1 MKKIYSLLLAV
12 LLVAACNQKQNVAAV
27 ADATSLEG
35 TCTIDIEKL
44 NEHIDLDMDI
54 SQLSVSD
61 LYILRHAFLAR
72 KGFPFRDAYLRSIY
86 ATTTWYDSLTWNFD
100 GNDDYFKHL
109 DYDKYYKDMNWRDSY
124 YADIKDDVIVLSDE
138 EQAFVDRVKAREDE
152 LLAQN
157 FQAPEGYR
165 VVVRNLLNARQM
177 DSMPQSLSDQLA
189 RNGFAIVPTQHQQ
202 LFHVYEKNDYHLFP
216 SFVTTDVFLQLFH
229 LYFDATLREVEQQ
242 RFAPMLE
249 SFCLQAATAVASMN
263 SHPASTTA
271 SPSSITAPAVHVGR
285 DFIASGPSAPWL
297 ATYFRVAQAL
307 LKGQEPTADATA
319 LEEYRK
325 VMKSEDALSEFL
337 GYTNALYPYSL
348 FRPRGHYTRNEQ
360 LGRYFRA
367 MMWLQAAPLQTDRPA
382 DMQKAALLASVIGGN
397 DALRQLYRQLTEPM
411 TYLMGQP
418 DDVSIL
424 QVYELMGQSTD
435 MADLTRRVDQL
446 AERQTRI
453 RPKFQRTSR
462 NKICLMPQRY
472 QPDAEVLQEM
482 VDYKSLP
489 TTRPVPEG
497 LDVMAAMGVASAEQI
512 LKEEQQKWKDFQ
524 PTLDRMKLRMDS
536 IDWQETIAKQWLQ
549 ALKTQTL
556 PAPKAPYFMLTPQW
570 QRKALNA
577 ALASWAELKH
587 DAILYAKQPCGA
599 ECGGGGIPEPVLKG
613 YVEPARDFWMKAT
626 ELISNTQNLL
636 HRASLLSDRGREISE
651 RIGELAMFLLNVS
664 QKELDGTPLSDEEND
679 QLQHIGAT
687 FENMSLDL
695 LREGDQMLYEWS
707 DVQGPERSVALI
719 ADVYTANADNNPEK
733 SILYAGTGMA
743 DEIYVV
749 VEMQG
754 YLFLTRGAVF
764 SYRELK
770 RPLGEQR
777 MNDEEWQ
784 QRLEK
789 KPRLGVPQWMK
800 PVTVPLQQAPQDN
813 EEVFYSSGC

>member
-124 YADIKDDVIVLSDE
+124 YADIKDDVMALSDE

-177 DSMPQSLSDQLA
+177 DSMPQPLSDQLA
-189 RNGFAIVPTQHQQ
+189 RNGFAIVPAQHQQ

-229 LYFDATLREVEQQ
+229 IYFDATLREVEQQ

-263 SHPASTTA
+263 SHPAST
-271 SPSSITAPAVHVGR
+271 SSSSITAPAVHVGR

-424 QVYELMGQSTD
+424 QVYDLMGQSTD

>member
-1 MKKIYSLLLAV
+1 
-12 LLVAACNQKQNVAAV
+12 
-27 ADATSLEG
+27 
-35 TCTIDIEKL
+35 
-44 NEHIDLDMDI
+44 
-54 SQLSVSD
+54 
-61 LYILRHAFLAR
+61 
-72 KGFPFRDAYLRSIY
+72 
-86 ATTTWYDSLTWNFD
+86 
-100 GNDDYFKHL
+100 
-109 DYDKYYKDMNWRDSY
+109 
-124 YADIKDDVIVLSDE
+124 
-138 EQAFVDRVKAREDE
+138 
-152 LLAQN
+152 
-157 FQAPEGYR
+157 
-165 VVVRNLLNARQM
+165 
-177 DSMPQSLSDQLA
+177 
-189 RNGFAIVPTQHQQ
+189 
-202 LFHVYEKNDYHLFP
+202 
-216 SFVTTDVFLQLFH
+216 
-229 LYFDATLREVEQQ
+229 
-242 RFAPMLE
+242 
-249 SFCLQAATAVASMN
+249 
-263 SHPASTTA
+263 
-271 SPSSITAPAVHVGR
+271 
-285 DFIASGPSAPWL
+285 
-297 ATYFRVAQAL
+297 
-307 LKGQEPTADATA
+307 
-319 LEEYRK
+319 
-325 VMKSEDALSEFL
+325 
-337 GYTNALYPYSL
+337 
-348 FRPRGHYTRNEQ
+348 
-360 LGRYFRA
+360 
-367 MMWLQAAPLQTDRPA
+367 
-382 DMQKAALLASVIGGN
+382 
-397 DALRQLYRQLTEPM
+397 
-411 TYLMGQP
+411 
-418 DDVSIL
+418 
-424 QVYELMGQSTD
+424 
-435 MADLTRRVDQL
+435 
-446 AERQTRI
+446 
-453 RPKFQRTSR
+453 
-462 NKICLMPQRY
+462 
-472 QPDAEVLQEM
+472 VLQEM